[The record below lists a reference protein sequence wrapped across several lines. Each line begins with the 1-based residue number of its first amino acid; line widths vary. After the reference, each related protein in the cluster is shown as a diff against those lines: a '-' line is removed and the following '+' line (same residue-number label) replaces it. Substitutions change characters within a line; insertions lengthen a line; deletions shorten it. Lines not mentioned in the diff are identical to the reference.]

1 MINSTKRIQIECIVF
16 REKNNNY
23 EFLLLKRV
31 QKKGGFWQPP
41 CGKLEKKDKSKLN
54 TAYRELLE
62 ETNISKEKILKII
75 QGVYCFVIENHYL
88 TGKPIPPIHEYVYG
102 FEVDPKVKVSVHNN
116 ICQEHE
122 DFKWVHFEKA
132 LKLLKWDNNKTAL
145 IKLNSL
151 LTFRS

>member
-1 MINSTKRIQIECIVF
+1 MKHVQIECIVF

-31 QKKGGFWQPP
+31 LHKGGFWQPP
-41 CGKLEKKDKSKLN
+41 CGRLEKEDKSKLA

-62 ETNISKEKILKII
+62 EANIPKEKILKII
-75 QGVYCFVIENHYL
+75 KDVHYFEIKKHYL
-88 TGKPIPPIHEYVYG
+88 TGKPIPKIQEHAYG
-102 FEVDPKVKVSVHNN
+102 FEVDSGIKVSIHRNP
-116 ICQEHE
+116 CQEHE
-122 DFKWVHFEKA
+122 KFEWVPFEKA
-132 LKLLKWDNNKTAL
+132 LKLLKWDNNKVAL